1 MSEQYTGKAQDRRY
15 KGTDVDITYSLKRC
29 IHAAECV
36 NHLRSVWDKDKR
48 PWINPDGAPVAEV
61 AAVIELCPSGA
72 LHYERKDGGAAETAP
87 SENRIILWRNG
98 PIQIEGDL
106 ALQGAT
112 VAIEQETRVTL
123 CRCGA
128 SANKPFCDNHH
139 EQIQFEAT
147 PPSVVKVEADA
158 ASGGKLTITVNPNG
172 PLGIEGNMQLINET
186 GEVIFTGSKTW
197 LCRCGGSQ
205 KKPFC
210 DSTHKQSGF
219 AAE

>member
-1 MSEQYTGKAQDRRY
+1 MTEQYTGKAQDRRY

-48 PWINPDGAPVAEV
+48 PWINADGASVDEV

-72 LHYERKDGGAAETAP
+72 LHYERKDGGTAETVP
-87 SENRIILWRNG
+87 SENRIILWHNG

-139 EQIQFEAT
+139 QQIHFEAT
-147 PPSVVKVEADA
+147 PPPVIKVE
-158 ASGGKLTITVNPNG
+158 
-172 PLGIEGNMQLINET
+172 
-186 GEVIFTGSKTW
+186 
-197 LCRCGGSQ
+197 
-205 KKPFC
+205 
-210 DSTHKQSGF
+210 
-219 AAE
+219 